1 MVGTLV
7 VIGTAVIDIAE
18 VGIGVVGVPVISRA
32 EEDVTVEVNGGDI
45 RETTFTSNYNYLGK
59 HE

>member
-18 VGIGVVGVPVISRA
+18 VGIGVVGVPEISRA

-45 RETTFTSNYNYLGK
+45 TESTFTSNYNYLGK